1 MIIVLLYLL
10 VGKNNEKTGEER
22 EEKKVLELRFKK
34 SILVDLGFKK
44 FENEKIPCFFIDIE
58 I

>member
-1 MIIVLLYLL
+1 VLLYLL

-34 SILVDLGFKK
+34 IILNNLL
-44 FENEKIPCFFIDIE
+44 I
-58 I
+58 